1 MSDSIGFFDADYYGM
16 FSDEGN
22 LAVAALV
29 ERAQAERLTWRETQ
43 RELELLSEQPDMGEA
58 TDTDVRE
65 AVYTKLG
72 FHRTEQ
78 SFYG

>member
-1 MSDSIGFFDADYYGM
+1 MSDTIGVFDANYYGM

-29 ERAQAERLTWRETQ
+29 ERARTERLTWRETQ
-43 RELELLSEQPDMGEA
+43 RELELLSEQPNTGEA

-65 AVYTKLG
+65 AVYVKLG
-72 FHRTEQ
+72 FHKTDEC
-78 SFYG
+78 FYG